1 MGTSLGSEAVPSL
14 SVSDTGKKETICL
27 PAEDRVLLFVE
38 VPNRRRMKAFR
49 FKDKMEGFKDARR
62 VGEAGRDVGVPE
74 RAVLHGLVRLV
85 REGRARRKGVLERGP
100 PAS

>member
-1 MGTSLGSEAVPSL
+1 
-14 SVSDTGKKETICL
+14 
-27 PAEDRVLLFVE
+27 
-38 VPNRRRMKAFR
+38 MKAFR

-85 REGRARRKGVLERGP
+85 REGRARRKGVPRRLPNSRGLVLGSQILQVNMRLK
-100 PAS
+100 ALAEIYTMHSFELL